1 MADQAFN
8 SAEEEIEYWKSEA
21 KRFEE
26 MKTEVQEE
34 LQEFHT
40 FSQEIEKELTMEV
53 EQNEKQI
60 NELKH
65 QNTTLTFEF
74 ESLQGRYEKTQQ
86 EKFRQISDLQDQLEK
101 LKVDN
106 KEANKY
112 IRELEQRNDDLE
124 RDNRVLMVN
133 LETFDARQSQA
144 LERNAL
150 LESELDEK
158 DALAVTVQRL
168 RDEARD
174 LRHELAIRN
183 KRSSDSF
190 RQSKSDHYAIS
201 EESSEAGTATPTKSL
216 PPPPS
221 STSVSNGA
229 TPTSVPPSPQTPSP
243 TPSKPSTLKLAVTP
257 EQSKGKTSLYNG
269 MDRTP
274 LTPSARIS
282 ALNIVGDLLRKVGAL
297 ESKLASCRSFV
308 DQPQSTKKRNMIN
321 NNNNSSSES
330 SSREGYSPLQQKSKI
345 KLEMTS

>member
-1 MADQAFN
+1 M
-8 SAEEEIEYWKSEA
+8 
-21 KRFEE
+21 
-26 MKTEVQEE
+26 E
-34 LQEFHT
+34 L
-40 FSQEIEKELTMEV
+40 
-53 EQNEKQI
+53 EQNEKEMK
-60 NELKH
+60 ELRQ
-65 QNTTLTFEF
+65 QNLTLTIEF
-74 ESLQGRYEKTQQ
+74 ESLQGRYEKTQE
-86 EKFRQISDLQDQLEK
+86 EKFRQISDLQDQVEK

-201 EESSEAGTATPTKSL
+201 EENSEAGSATPTKSL
-216 PPPPS
+216 P
-221 STSVSNGA
+221 
-229 TPTSVPPSPQTPSP
+229 
-243 TPSKPSTLKLAVTP
+243 
-257 EQSKGKTSLYNG
+257 
-269 MDRTP
+269 
-274 LTPSARIS
+274 
-282 ALNIVGDLLRKVGAL
+282 
-297 ESKLASCRSFV
+297 
-308 DQPQSTKKRNMIN
+308 
-321 NNNNSSSES
+321 
-330 SSREGYSPLQQKSKI
+330 
-345 KLEMTS
+345 